1 MEIELLMQ
9 NGKKIYA
16 PGIEEGIK
24 LKSVRKGTPGQLN
37 FTAINDGLLKFTEG
51 NPVRFLVD
59 GKKLFYGY
67 VFEKKRSDWDTIDVV
82 CYDQLRYFKNKDT
95 YIYKNKTASQVLKM
109 VCSDFGLKAGKITDT
124 KHVISKKLESN
135 KTLFDIVQNALDDTM
150 QSKGKLYVLYDDFG
164 RICLT
169 DVKDMRLNLLI
180 CDETAEGFSYTS
192 SIDKEVY
199 NKIKLVYSDKETGK
213 SEVYIAKD
221 SGNIN
226 KWGILQHY
234 QEEQNNTGL
243 KAKSNS
249 LLKLYNRKSRN
260 LTIKNAAGD
269 TRVRAGCSVMVSMIF
284 DDIRINNYMLVN
296 EVTHTFKE
304 SVHTMDLKLIGGDFV

>member
-1 MEIELLMQ
+1 MGIELLMQ

-67 VFEKKRSDWDTIDVV
+67 VFEKKRSGRDTIDVV

-135 KTLFDIVQNALDDTM
+135 KTLFDIVQNALDETM

-169 DVKDMRLNLLI
+169 DVAGMKLNLLI
-180 CDETAEGFSYTS
+180 CDETAEGFTYTS
-192 SIDKEVY
+192 SIDKDVY
-199 NKIKLVYSDKETGK
+199 NKIKLAYTNQKTGK
-213 SEVYIAKD
+213 IETYIAQD
-221 SGNIN
+221 SKNIN
-226 KWGILQHY
+226 KWGVLQYY
-234 QEEQNNTGL
+234 QSEQNNAGL
-243 KAKSNS
+243 KSKTNS

-269 TRVRAGCSVMVSMIF
+269 IRVRAGCSLLVSLIL
-284 DDIRINNYMLVN
+284 DDIRINNYMLVD

-304 SVHTMDLKLIGGDFV
+304 NVHTMDVKLIGGDFV